1 MTKKKMDQRY
11 LQKKLYMLGALLLVV
26 GGLNWGIVA
35 LTGGDL
41 VSSIFG
47 RGSVVARGI
56 FFIVALAAV
65 AVVFKRDFYLPF
77 LGEAHVPCSV
87 LADKVPEGAD
97 TSIGVR
103 VQPGAK
109 VVYWAAEPANEDLKS
124 LNDYRGAYLEY
135 RNAGVTTADADGNA
149 TLKVRTPQ
157 GYTVPVKGALPPHIH
172 YRECAPRGFMKPV
185 VTVTLDGKE
194 YFDNPVAREEEPEK
208 IRNAGD
214 FAYVSPGTA
223 LAEINYTARM
233 TAEDSLMPE
242 KGALSEWH
250 AEGSSGSSLDAA
262 FGPLMQS
269 DLPSLTGST
278 PTGDYMPQAN

>member
-1 MTKKKMDQRY
+1 MDQRY
-11 LQKKLYMLGALLLVV
+11 LQKKLYMIGALLLVI

-47 RGSVVARGI
+47 RGSVIARGI
-56 FFIVALAAV
+56 FFLVALAAV
-65 AVVFKRDFYLPF
+65 GVVFKRDYYLPF

-87 LADKVPEGAD
+87 LADKAPEGAD

-109 VVYWAAEPANEDLKS
+109 VVYWAAEPANDDLTET
-124 LNDYRGAYLEY
+124 NDYRGAYLEY
-135 RNAGVTTADADGNA
+135 RNAGVVTADQDGNA
-149 TLKVRTPQ
+149 TLRVRTPQ
-157 GYTVPVKGALPPHIH
+157 GYTVPVKGQLPPHIH
-172 YRECAPRGFMKPV
+172 YRECAPRGFMKSI

-194 YFDNPVAREEEPEK
+194 YFSNPVSREEEPEK
-208 IRNAGD
+208 IRTASD
-214 FAYVSPGTA
+214 FAYVTPSTA
-223 LAEINYTARM
+223 LAEINYTARA

-242 KGALSEWH
+242 SGALVEWT
-250 AEGSSGSSLDAA
+250 AEGSSGSDLDAA

-269 DLPSLTGST
+269 DLPTLTGST
-278 PTGDYMPQAN
+278 PTGDVLPQRT